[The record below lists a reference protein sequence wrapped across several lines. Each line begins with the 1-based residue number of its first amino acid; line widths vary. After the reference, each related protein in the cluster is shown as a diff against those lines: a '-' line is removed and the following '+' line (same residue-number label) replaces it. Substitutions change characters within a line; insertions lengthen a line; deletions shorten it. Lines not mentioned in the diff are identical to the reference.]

1 MSILTQKTIAKKIS
15 FSGIGI
21 HTGENVNLNI
31 IPASPNSG
39 IIFKRVDLKQ
49 NNLIFANYANVE
61 DTTLC
66 TTISNSYK
74 IKVST
79 IEHLM
84 GALYGMG
91 VDNAIIELDSQEV
104 PIMDG

>member
-49 NNLIFANYANVE
+49 NN
-61 DTTLC
+61 
-66 TTISNSYK
+66 
-74 IKVST
+74 
-79 IEHLM
+79 
-84 GALYGMG
+84 
-91 VDNAIIELDSQEV
+91 
-104 PIMDG
+104 

>member
-31 IPASPNSG
+31 IPAAPNSG

-66 TTISNSYK
+66 TTLSNENG

-84 GALYGMG
+84 GALFGLG
-91 VDNAIIELDSQEV
+91 VDNVLI
-104 PIMDG
+104 